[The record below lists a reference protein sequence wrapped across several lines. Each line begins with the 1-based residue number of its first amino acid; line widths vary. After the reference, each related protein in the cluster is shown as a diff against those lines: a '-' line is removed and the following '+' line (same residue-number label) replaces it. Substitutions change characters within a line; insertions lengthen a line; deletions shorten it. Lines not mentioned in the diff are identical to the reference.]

1 MGIANEKIG
10 FKGAHI
16 WGKGMWDSYRSES
29 CGQTLNKNSFS
40 SMLHFNFRS
49 MNRASMDFSSGF
61 KNYRRFLL
69 LNLVFGYRATPKL
82 AFDL

>member
-1 MGIANEKIG
+1 MRRLDLKELIFGERVCRY
-10 FKGAHI
+10 
-16 WGKGMWDSYRSES
+16 SYRSES
-29 CGQTLNKNSFS
+29 CGQTLNKISFS